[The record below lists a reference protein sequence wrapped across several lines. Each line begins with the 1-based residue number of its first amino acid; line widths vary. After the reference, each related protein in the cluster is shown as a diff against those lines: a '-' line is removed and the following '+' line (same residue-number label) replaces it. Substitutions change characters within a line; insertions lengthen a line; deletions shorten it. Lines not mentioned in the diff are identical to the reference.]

1 MTHHNAF
8 AVTLTTTDEAAYVP
22 FTVGNSY
29 RMMSD
34 AVGGMIECVH
44 IKNGIDMWCNE
55 EGIMLGL
62 PYNPTATAIYWT
74 TFGFMSGTIFGDV
87 IFTSCDGMGET
98 TSLTMEQVNYLK
110 TIAFDVV
117 GIEIDSTLLSL
128 V

>member
-29 RMMSD
+29 RVLSD

-44 IKNGIDMWCNE
+44 LKNGIDMWVNE
-55 EGIMLGL
+55 EGKMIDL

-74 TFGFMSGTIFGDV
+74 NFGFMSDVIMGNV
-87 IFTSCDGMGET
+87 IFTSCDDEGET